1 MNSEVLLMMVTVSM
15 GVSMGYPH
23 PASPSLPD
31 DLDAAPPTLPDDL
44 DPSSCPPTYQQH
56 PLVLISLDGF
66 RAEYLRRGITP
77 TIQHLADKGTRT
89 PYMKPCYPTSTFPN
103 HYTIVTGK
111 RAATFFWPGSEV
123 DGNQP
128 THWYYY
134 NESIPFQQRIDKVL
148 MWLDLPPETRPDFI
162 TLYMHEP
169 DETAHDYGPH
179 STQVEE
185 TLAELDSLMSRLV
198 KGLQARHLL
207 SCVNLLVV
215 SDHGMTVAGQRNTIN
230 LTTYIPDLTNKTRF
244 WKGVFS
250 RFTPHNNTPDTRRR
264 MMAALAGRHSDL
276 RVYQRQLLPIRLH
289 MGSQRRVEEVVL
301 DLELG
306 FTVAADD
313 SFQADAG
320 DHGYDNYYS
329 DMNAVFVAHG
339 PEFRRNTEVEVF
351 HNIEL
356 YNLMCHLL
364 GITPAPNNGSWG
376 ALHHLLSNPPPPLLL
391 PSYQTPEVAKLPT
404 RGVLEQRLSEAECEA
419 ELADTHTL
427 VKLLEQAYNRSASI
441 MSKHLPW
448 GVPHTHQSNFL
459 LVQQDHVTA
468 YSPLVKLPLWT
479 SFTVSSM
486 NQVTRAA
493 PWMSD
498 VRLAPEQ
505 SATCSSYHTVTSYNV
520 TAQPLF
526 PPEFS
531 SRRENQNLSYL
542 ITNAVPF
549 TSQLTQRWQQLINF
563 IGIWMQMYGTL
574 NIISGPVFDYD
585 ADTLADN
592 MLNLSQSRGLVV
604 PTHMFMVVSR
614 CLVETDHLSGCPHTQ
629 VDALAFVYPQYLPI
643 TNCLDASKYAREF
656 SATVQDVEKISGLK
670 LNLDMGYE
678 DRLRLHLR
686 IHSHIWGYENWWNR
700 LRTNVFNLGK

>member
-103 HYTIVTGK
+103 HYTIVTGLYPSVHGIVANRFYDPVFKAEFRVGGKESLKPRWWGGEPIWKTAETQGK

-179 STQVEE
+179 STQLVLSA
-185 TLAELDSLMSRLV
+185 TLV
-198 KGLQARHLL
+198 P
-207 SCVNLLVV
+207 VV
-215 SDHGMTVAGQRNTIN
+215 Q
-230 LTTYIPDLTNKTRF
+230 
-244 WKGVFS
+244 
-250 RFTPHNNTPDTRRR
+250 
-264 MMAALAGRHSDL
+264 
-276 RVYQRQLLPIRLH
+276 
-289 MGSQRRVEEVVL
+289 
-301 DLELG
+301 
-306 FTVAADD
+306 
-313 SFQADAG
+313 
-320 DHGYDNYYS
+320 
-329 DMNAVFVAHG
+329 AVFVAHG

-592 MLNLSQSRGLVV
+592 MLNLR
-604 PTHMFMVVSR
+604 
-614 CLVETDHLSGCPHTQ
+614 
-629 VDALAFVYPQYLPI
+629 
-643 TNCLDASKYAREF
+643 
-656 SATVQDVEKISGLK
+656 
-670 LNLDMGYE
+670 
-678 DRLRLHLR
+678 
-686 IHSHIWGYENWWNR
+686 
-700 LRTNVFNLGK
+700 